1 MDLIET
7 IEKISE
13 QLEYD
18 QQEAFKKGG
27 KVSSNG
33 EFSYE
38 YLDLGTGNSYKAH
51 GKVVDDS
58 VIIRESKLDTNCGQ
72 ELVQEESVLF
82 NNVAGEYYKLY
93 KSHIKG
99 AKLASEIEEDKKIID
114 ALYDNCEEV
123 IGDIKNGKT
132 SMELEQKYNV
142 EIGHKG
148 KEEKRIK

>member
-1 MDLIET
+1 MEIIDVLL
-7 IEKISE
+7 KSLDSE
-13 QLEYD
+13 QT
-18 QQEAFKKGG
+18 EALSKGG
-27 KVSSNG
+27 KVSSDG
-33 EFSYE
+33 TFSYE

-132 SMELEQKYNV
+132 SIELKQKYNV
-142 EIGHKG
+142 EIGYKG